1 VSLRRDRKVKKHASP
16 SNTLNPNRGWS
27 LAVACEPFYPDG
39 RQYQIDLERSRG
51 DWSGVVAPQR
61 FWIVPFHLANSG
73 WLRNEQNKCATHQVE
88 ASRSGSKCTLKDE
101 CTAIRN
107 GGNIVK
113 KFGMIGASALFLLMG
128 MSAPA
133 NARQE
138 KQEEKA
144 KPQKQE
150 QQAKPEKQQ
159 QAPKQQPQHQQQA
172 PKQQPQHQQQAQAPK
187 QQPQHQQQAQAS
199 KQQPQHQQ
207 QAQAPKQQPQ
217 HQQQAQAPK
226 QQQQHQQ
233 QQAQAPK
240 QQQHQQQQAQVS
252 KQQQQQ
258 AQGHQGQQQQS
269 RQQQSSRTSR
279 APERTQ
285 QAQERQRSQPALRLS
300 ARGSG
305 RIPDQRFRSNFGR
318 EHRFRINEPVLVGG
332 YSRFQYGGYWFGF
345 VEPWPAG
352 WYYTDDVYI
361 DYVDG
366 GYYMYD
372 PYYPGARFSISVV
385 I

>member
-1 VSLRRDRKVKKHASP
+1 
-16 SNTLNPNRGWS
+16 
-27 LAVACEPFYPDG
+27 VACEPFYPHG
-39 RQYQIDLERSRG
+39 GQHQIDLERSRG

-61 FWIVPFHLANSG
+61 FWIVPLHFANSG
-73 WLRNEQNKCATHQVE
+73 WLMNE
-88 ASRSGSKCTLKDE
+88 RSKCGTQQTDINRGQVVDAVRGWR
-101 CTAIRN
+101 TATCN

-113 KFGMIGASALFLLMG
+113 KIGMIGTSALFLLMG
-128 MSAPA
+128 LGTPA

-150 QQAKPEKQQ
+150 QQAKPERQQ
-159 QAPKQQPQHQQQA
+159 QSQAPKQQQHQAQA
-172 PKQQPQHQQQAQAPK
+172 PKQQQRQQQQAQAPK
-187 QQPQHQQQAQAS
+187 QQQRQ
-199 KQQPQHQQ
+199 
-207 QAQAPKQQPQ
+207 
-217 HQQQAQAPK
+217 QQQAQAPK
-226 QQQQHQQ
+226 QQQQR
-233 QQAQAPK
+233 
-240 QQQHQQQQAQVS
+240 
-252 KQQQQQ
+252 QQQQ
-258 AQGHQGQQQQS
+258 AQGRQQES
-269 RQQQSSRTSR
+269 RQQQSRTSG

-285 QAQERQRSQPALRLS
+285 RAQERQRSQPALRLS

-345 VEPWPAG
+345 VEPWPVG